1 MFKILEDYCEC
12 FFFHAMMLYLI
23 YNTLSA
29 CFIYRK
35 RYLYGKEVSKVVKG
49 LSMEYHNFETLPK
62 KACDRLF
69 SIAENGHLDY
79 AYVIDELNLILKDGI
94 K

>member
-1 MFKILEDYCEC
+1 M
-12 FFFHAMMLYLI
+12 
-23 YNTLSA
+23 
-29 CFIYRK
+29 
-35 RYLYGKEVSKVVKG
+35 VKG